1 MHPGLE
7 PLGRD
12 LYFVNPFRMPPRIRA
27 FLLGTTGA
35 CSGLLRGMVFE
46 MTQTP
51 EPVEEKRRIAMH
63 PDLGAPYGRGTTKA
77 MAEARVVAGPCA
89 EVIKSPMRSGAL
101 QVTSTYEGASG
112 EPLEGRT
119 IKVIKGSDYRPQ
131 INVAGKAL
139 ADDILKT
146 LEAHPDAI
154 VIMDEIVNTDETDT
168 TKSVAEAPVV
178 IGPQDRFHPP
188 LLLETARERKNRLA
202 RERRAAK
209 KAGEAA

>member
-35 CSGLLRGMVFE
+35 CSGLLRGMV
-46 MTQTP
+46 
-51 EPVEEKRRIAMH
+51 EEKRRIAMH
-63 PDLGAPYGRGTTKA
+63 PDLGAPYGRGTTEA
-77 MAEARVVAGPCA
+77 MAEARVVTGPCA

-101 QVTSTYEGASG
+101 QVTSTYEGTSG